1 MNHHLPRNGRRVK
14 LPFTSGLEVEF
25 VDRDRGIKQVYEFGE
40 KGTRF
45 PIVVFGPEGCGK
57 TAWLRQSVEVL
68 RDLDYDVIYINPLRK
83 EFLAEVGVR
92 DLRDLITQIAKD
104 IVLEHVVLRVVW
116 GVITLAREAIRL
128 GRSKLAVIVDD
139 AFQLIGVKESAF
151 LVKSLLELIEHPP
164 TSYDRVVV
172 LVATSEG
179 LSREEIGRHRW
190 AWLKPM
196 WNMCREGFK
205 ELYNK
210 IPEPKPNFEDVWR
223 WTGGNPSILSQLY
236 QAGWD
241 VSVVIDNIVRER
253 KLRRHVESLD
263 EVERKWLEEA
273 VEDPDSLFI
282 RERLPL
288 MSRLVELNMIVDS
301 IEGREGWY
309 WIDEPPPEKDLEL
322 GIGRYVA
329 WQTPIHKEAIK
340 KVLVEM
346 R

>member
-1 MNHHLPRNGRRVK
+1 MNALKSVK
-14 LPFTSGLEVEF
+14 RIKLSLAPGLEVEF
-25 VDRDRGIKQVYEFGE
+25 VDRDRAIQQVIEFGE
-40 KGTRF
+40 RGTRY
-45 PIVVFGPEGCGK
+45 PVVVFGPEGCGK
-57 TAWLRQSVEVL
+57 TSWLRQSAEVL
-68 RDLDYDVIYINPLRK
+68 RGLGYDVVYVDPLHR
-83 EFLAEVGVR
+83 EFLTYTNVKDVVRKFIEVASEAIGVAEVKLATLAIDVV
-92 DLRDLITQIAKD
+92 KD
-104 IVLEHVVLRVVW
+104 ILRV
-116 GVITLAREAIRL
+116 GVSRV
-128 GRSKLAVIVDD
+128 AVIVDD
-139 AFQLIGVKESAF
+139 VFQAVGIGKAAIY
-151 LVKSLLELIEHPP
+151 VKSLLNIIEYPP
-164 TSYDRVVV
+164 RSYDRVVV

-223 WTGGNPSILSQLY
+223 WTGGNPDTLSRLY
-236 QAGWD
+236 QVKWD
-241 VSVVIDNIVRER
+241 VDVMVYDIVRKRRFREFIRSLSTEER
-253 KLRRHVESLD
+253 R
-263 EVERKWLEEA
+263 WLEEA

-301 IEGREGWY
+301 IEGRESWY

-329 WQTPIHKEAIK
+329 WQTPIHKEAVK
-340 KVLVEM
+340 KVLIEM
-346 R
+346 S